1 MHLLFLDTETYSPES
16 LSGGSGVG
24 AYKYAEHPEAAV
36 ALTAYALDDAPV
48 RVLGEPGDDPDEW
61 GEYERFFEMLQDPG
75 VLKVAHNASFDRVQL
90 SAYVCG
96 RGTGWFLHPA
106 QWADTM
112 HIAALS
118 GLPRGLDA
126 LAAALGVEGKD
137 SAGPALIRRFAVP
150 QRATKKRAAGRIYG
164 FQEPE
169 KWAEYEHYCAQDV
182 ETLRDVWHALEADP
196 YAVTPP
202 EGVERDVEVA
212 SELVNDLGLP
222 VDRSLVTDGIAAERR
237 ARTALYG
244 QLQEVTGL
252 ENPAS
257 TAQLTAWLKESC
269 DRLADLPDVRRKTL
283 EALLDDSD
291 GMPDRVVTALRLR
304 VDLARTSGR
313 KLHVLDRATGAHD
326 RIRGCFQY
334 AGAHTGRWAGRLA
347 QPQNLPREQL
357 PAGESVEGVQAAVRR
372 GEQVPQTTVA
382 ALIRPAI
389 SQPPSTSILVCDYSS
404 IEAIVLAWL
413 AREQWVVD
421 AYREQRDLYVETAAR
436 MSQAVGHE
444 MTRQEGK
451 VALLGCIARGTPV
464 LTDCGE
470 VPIEKVT
477 ARHRVFDGH
486 TFVEHGGVIYKGQR
500 RVIRYG
506 GLEAT
511 PDHEVWAE
519 IDGKSRKVR
528 FGYAAARGARP
539 VHPRPSGAA
548 VWLGEDHPV
557 GGQSLVQAPRRVRVR
572 SLHGLRPRSLD
583 QLQQPQA
590 GGEQGL
596 PVVLEPAR
604 SPEVGLQEAGSRDVS
619 VHEPGE
625 SGLVSIRRPGHH
637 LRLRVDRGSCGLGH
651 GAYTSPGPRIGARP
665 NRQRSRVRARKS
677 AVGHSSGKLRESR
690 MHTAGRIS
698 AGRMALLGKHRPEKA
713 QRGALARG
721 DYRAGRA
728 RGHREAQVLARY
740 RKTAPVYDIA
750 NAGPHHRFV
759 AAGVLVHNCGYGSG
773 PTGLRTFAGPGP
785 TDEQLRAQVD
795 AWRAAN
801 PAITALWRRLEEEF
815 KGGGPI
821 IGAPQRDVRV
831 LHLPSGRCLTYR
843 GVHAT
848 LNRWGQPSAAFYD
861 PGKKHD
867 VETYGG
873 RLAENLTQA
882 VARDVLAAALVRL
895 QGAGFKVVGH
905 VHDEVIIEGPG
916 SWVDADGMPT
926 LEGGRAFAE
935 VRRLM
940 TEPNP
945 WSTSLPLRAA
955 GAVMARYGKPSDEQE
970 EATELAAS
978 RA

>member
-36 ALTAYALDDAPV
+36 ALMAYALDDAPV

-61 GEYERFFEMLQDPG
+61 SEYAELFRMLQDPG
-75 VLKVAHNASFDRVQL
+75 YLKIAHNAAFDRVQL

-96 RGTGWFLHPA
+96 RGTGRFLHPA

-164 FQEPE
+164 SQEPE

-196 YAVTPP
+196 YAVTHLG
-202 EGVERDVEVA
+202 GVEREVEVC
-212 SELVNDLGLP
+212 SELVDDRGLP
-222 VDRSLVTDGIAAERR
+222 VDRSLVTDAMAAERR
-237 ARTALYG
+237 ARAALYG
-244 QLQEVTGL
+244 QLQEITGL

-257 TAQLTAWLKESC
+257 TQQLSWWLRGSC
-269 DRLADLPDVRRKTL
+269 ARLADLADVRRGTL
-283 EALLDDSD
+283 EALLEDPE
-291 GMPDRVVTALRLR
+291 GLPGNVVKALRLR

-357 PAGESVEGVQAAVRR
+357 PAGESVESVQATIRRR
-372 GEQVPQTTVA
+372 GQVPQTTVA
-382 ALIRPAI
+382 ALVRP
-389 SQPPSTSILVCDYSS
+389 SFGRPPVTSILVCDYSS

-413 AREQWVVD
+413 AREQWVID
-421 AYREQRDLYVETAAR
+421 AYREKRDLYVETASR
-436 MSQAVGHE
+436 MSASVGHE
-444 MTRQEGK
+444 MSRQEGK
-451 VALLGCIARGTPV
+451 VALLGA
-464 LTDCGE
+464 
-470 VPIEKVT
+470 
-477 ARHRVFDGH
+477 
-486 TFVEHGGVIYKGQR
+486 
-500 RVIRYG
+500 
-506 GLEAT
+506 
-511 PDHEVWAE
+511 
-519 IDGKSRKVR
+519 
-528 FGYAAARGARP
+528 
-539 VHPRPSGAA
+539 
-548 VWLGEDHPV
+548 
-557 GGQSLVQAPRRVRVR
+557 
-572 SLHGLRPRSLD
+572 
-583 QLQQPQA
+583 
-590 GGEQGL
+590 
-596 PVVLEPAR
+596 
-604 SPEVGLQEAGSRDVS
+604 
-619 VHEPGE
+619 
-625 SGLVSIRRPGHH
+625 
-637 LRLRVDRGSCGLGH
+637 
-651 GAYTSPGPRIGARP
+651 
-665 NRQRSRVRARKS
+665 
-677 AVGHSSGKLRESR
+677 
-690 MHTAGRIS
+690 
-698 AGRMALLGKHRPEKA
+698 
-713 QRGALARG
+713 
-721 DYRAGRA
+721 
-728 RGHREAQVLARY
+728 
-740 RKTAPVYDIA
+740 
-750 NAGPHHRFV
+750 
-759 AAGVLVHNCGYGSG
+759 GYGSG
-773 PTGLRTFAGPGP
+773 VTGLRTFAGSEP
-785 TDEQLRAQVD
+785 TDEQLQTQIN

-801 PAITALWRRLEEEF
+801 PSIVALWYRLEEEF
-815 KGGGPI
+815 KSGGPI
-821 IGAPQRDVRV
+821 IHAPQRDVRV
-831 LHLPSGRCLTYR
+831 LTLPSGRCLTYR

-848 LNRWGQPSAAFYD
+848 LNRWGRPSVAFHD
-861 PGKKHD
+861 PVKKHD

-916 SWVDADGMPT
+916 SWVDADGTPT

-945 WSTSLPLRAA
+945 WSTTLPLRAA

-978 RA
+978 QA

>member
-75 VLKVAHNASFDRVQL
+75 YLKIAHNAAFDRVQL
-90 SAYVCG
+90 SAYVRG
-96 RGTGWFLHPA
+96 RGTGRFLHPA

-118 GLPRGLDA
+118 GLPRGLDT

-196 YAVTPP
+196 YAVTAIG
-202 EGVERDVEVA
+202 GVERDVEVA
-212 SELVNDLGLP
+212 SELVNDIGLP
-222 VDRSLVTDGIAAERR
+222 VDRSLVTDGMAAERR

-257 TAQLTAWLKESC
+257 AAQLTAWLKESC

-283 EALLDDSD
+283 EALLDDPE
-291 GMPDRVVTALRLR
+291 GLPDHVVSALRLR

-313 KLHVLDRATGAHD
+313 KLHVLDRATGARD

-357 PAGESVEGVQAAVRR
+357 PAGESVESVRAAVRR

-421 AYREQRDLYVETAAR
+421 AYRERRDLYVETAAR

-451 VALLGCIARGTPV
+451 CATLGC
-464 LTDCGE
+464 
-470 VPIEKVT
+470 
-477 ARHRVFDGH
+477 
-486 TFVEHGGVIYKGQR
+486 
-500 RVIRYG
+500 
-506 GLEAT
+506 
-511 PDHEVWAE
+511 
-519 IDGKSRKVR
+519 
-528 FGYAAARGARP
+528 
-539 VHPRPSGAA
+539 
-548 VWLGEDHPV
+548 
-557 GGQSLVQAPRRVRVR
+557 
-572 SLHGLRPRSLD
+572 
-583 QLQQPQA
+583 
-590 GGEQGL
+590 
-596 PVVLEPAR
+596 
-604 SPEVGLQEAGSRDVS
+604 
-619 VHEPGE
+619 
-625 SGLVSIRRPGHH
+625 
-637 LRLRVDRGSCGLGH
+637 
-651 GAYTSPGPRIGARP
+651 
-665 NRQRSRVRARKS
+665 N
-677 AVGHSSGKLRESR
+677 
-690 MHTAGRIS
+690 
-698 AGRMALLGKHRPEKA
+698 
-713 QRGALARG
+713 
-721 DYRAGRA
+721 
-728 RGHREAQVLARY
+728 
-740 RKTAPVYDIA
+740 
-750 NAGPHHRFV
+750 
-759 AAGVLVHNCGYGSG
+759 YGSG

-801 PAITALWRRLEEEF
+801 PAIVALWGRLEEEF
-815 KGGGPI
+815 KSGGPI

-848 LNRWGQPSAAFYD
+848 LNRWGRPSAAFYD
-861 PGKKHD
+861 PVKKHD

-905 VHDEVIIEGPG
+905 VHDEVILEGPG

-970 EATELAAS
+970 EATELVAS
-978 RA
+978 QA

>member
-61 GEYERFFEMLQDPG
+61 SEYERFFEMLQDSG
-75 VLKVAHNASFDRVQL
+75 YLKIAHNAGFDRVQL

-96 RGTGWFLHPA
+96 RGTGRFLNPA

-118 GLPRGLDA
+118 GLPRGLDN

-137 SAGPALIRRFAVP
+137 SAGPALIRRFAAP

-202 EGVERDVEVA
+202 GGVERDVEVA
-212 SELVNDLGLP
+212 SEMVNDLGLP

-237 ARTALYG
+237 ARAVLYG

-257 TAQLTAWLKESC
+257 TPQLTAWLKESC

-283 EALLDDSD
+283 EALLDDPD
-291 GMPDRVVTALRLR
+291 DLPDRVVTALRLR
-304 VDLARTSGR
+304 VDLARTSGK

-357 PAGESVEGVQAAVRR
+357 PAGESVRSVQAAIRR
-372 GEQVPQTTVA
+372 GDQVPQTTVA

-389 SQPPSTSILVCDYSS
+389 SQPDRSILVCDYSS

-421 AYREQRDLYVETAAR
+421 AYRERRDLYVETAAR

-451 VALLGCIARGTPV
+451 IALLG
-464 LTDCGE
+464 
-470 VPIEKVT
+470 
-477 ARHRVFDGH
+477 
-486 TFVEHGGVIYKGQR
+486 
-500 RVIRYG
+500 
-506 GLEAT
+506 
-511 PDHEVWAE
+511 
-519 IDGKSRKVR
+519 
-528 FGYAAARGARP
+528 
-539 VHPRPSGAA
+539 
-548 VWLGEDHPV
+548 
-557 GGQSLVQAPRRVRVR
+557 
-572 SLHGLRPRSLD
+572 
-583 QLQQPQA
+583 
-590 GGEQGL
+590 
-596 PVVLEPAR
+596 
-604 SPEVGLQEAGSRDVS
+604 
-619 VHEPGE
+619 
-625 SGLVSIRRPGHH
+625 
-637 LRLRVDRGSCGLGH
+637 
-651 GAYTSPGPRIGARP
+651 
-665 NRQRSRVRARKS
+665 
-677 AVGHSSGKLRESR
+677 
-690 MHTAGRIS
+690 
-698 AGRMALLGKHRPEKA
+698 
-713 QRGALARG
+713 
-721 DYRAGRA
+721 
-728 RGHREAQVLARY
+728 
-740 RKTAPVYDIA
+740 
-750 NAGPHHRFV
+750 
-759 AAGVLVHNCGYGSG
+759 CGYGSG

-785 TDEQLRAQVD
+785 SDEQLRTQVD

-801 PAITALWRRLEEEF
+801 PAITALWWRLEAEF
-815 KGGGPI
+815 KSGGPI

-831 LHLPSGRCLTYR
+831 LHLPSGRNLTYR

-848 LNRWGQPSAAFYD
+848 LNRWGAPSVAFYD
-861 PGKKHD
+861 PVKKHD

-895 QGAGFKVVGH
+895 QGAGLKVVGH

-945 WSTSLPLRAA
+945 WSISLPLRAA
-955 GAVMARYGKPSDEQE
+955 GAVMPRYGKPSDEQE

-978 RA
+978 QA

>member
-36 ALTAYALDDAPV
+36 ALTAYALDDAEV

-61 GEYERFFEMLQDPG
+61 DEYAELFEMLQDPRY
-75 VLKVAHNASFDRVQL
+75 LKIAHNAAFDRVQL

-150 QRATKKRAAGRIYG
+150 RRATKKRAAGRIYG
-164 FQEPE
+164 SQELE
-169 KWAEYEHYCAQDV
+169 KWADYVHYCAQDV
-182 ETLRDVWHALEADP
+182 ETLRDVWHALVADP
-196 YAVTPP
+196 YAVTDLG
-202 EGVERDVEVA
+202 GVERDVEVV
-212 SELVNDLGLP
+212 SELINDLGLP
-222 VDRSLVTDGIAAERR
+222 VDRSLVTDAMAAERR
-237 ARTALYG
+237 ARAALYG
-244 QLQEVTGL
+244 QLQEITGL

-257 TAQLTAWLKESC
+257 TPQLSWWLKGSC
-269 DRLADLPDVRRKTL
+269 ARLADLPDVRRGTL
-283 EALLDDSD
+283 EALLEDPE
-291 GMPDRVVTALRLR
+291 GLPGNVVKAVRLR

-357 PAGESVEGVQAAVRR
+357 PAGESVEGVQAAIRR

-382 ALIRPAI
+382 ALVRP
-389 SQPPSTSILVCDYSS
+389 SFGHPPSTSILVCDYSS

-413 AREQWVVD
+413 AREQWVID
-421 AYREQRDLYVETAAR
+421 AYREQRDLYVETASR
-436 MSQAVGHE
+436 MSASVGHE
-444 MTRQEGK
+444 MSRQEGK
-451 VALLGCIARGTPV
+451 VALLGA
-464 LTDCGE
+464 
-470 VPIEKVT
+470 
-477 ARHRVFDGH
+477 
-486 TFVEHGGVIYKGQR
+486 
-500 RVIRYG
+500 
-506 GLEAT
+506 
-511 PDHEVWAE
+511 
-519 IDGKSRKVR
+519 
-528 FGYAAARGARP
+528 
-539 VHPRPSGAA
+539 
-548 VWLGEDHPV
+548 
-557 GGQSLVQAPRRVRVR
+557 
-572 SLHGLRPRSLD
+572 
-583 QLQQPQA
+583 
-590 GGEQGL
+590 
-596 PVVLEPAR
+596 
-604 SPEVGLQEAGSRDVS
+604 
-619 VHEPGE
+619 
-625 SGLVSIRRPGHH
+625 
-637 LRLRVDRGSCGLGH
+637 
-651 GAYTSPGPRIGARP
+651 
-665 NRQRSRVRARKS
+665 
-677 AVGHSSGKLRESR
+677 
-690 MHTAGRIS
+690 
-698 AGRMALLGKHRPEKA
+698 
-713 QRGALARG
+713 
-721 DYRAGRA
+721 
-728 RGHREAQVLARY
+728 
-740 RKTAPVYDIA
+740 
-750 NAGPHHRFV
+750 
-759 AAGVLVHNCGYGSG
+759 GYGSG
-773 PTGLRTFAGPGP
+773 VTGLRTFAGPEP
-785 TDEQLRAQVD
+785 TDEQLQTQIN

-801 PAITALWRRLEEEF
+801 PSIVALWHRLEAEF
-815 KGGGPI
+815 KSGGPI
-821 IGAPQRDVRV
+821 IKAPQRGVRV
-831 LHLPSGRCLTYR
+831 LTLPSGRSLTYR

-848 LNRWGQPSAAFYD
+848 LNRWSQPSVAYFD
-861 PGKKHD
+861 PVKKHD

-895 QGAGFKVVGH
+895 QGAGLKVVGH

-916 SWVDADGMPT
+916 AWVDTDGMPT

-970 EATELAAS
+970 EATELAA
-978 RA
+978 RRT

>member
-61 GEYERFFEMLQDPG
+61 SEYAELFRMLQDPG
-75 VLKVAHNASFDRVQL
+75 YLKIAHNAAFDRVQL

-118 GLPRGLDA
+118 GLPRGLDN
-126 LAAALGVEGKD
+126 LAATLGVGGKD

-164 FQEPE
+164 IQEPE

-196 YAVTPP
+196 YAVTALG
-202 EGVERDVEVA
+202 GVERDVEVC
-212 SELVNDLGLP
+212 SELINDLGLP
-222 VDRSLVTDGIAAERR
+222 VDRSLVTDAMAAERR
-237 ARTALYG
+237 ARATLYG
-244 QLQEVTGL
+244 QLQEITGL

-257 TAQLTAWLKESC
+257 TAQLSWWLKGSC
-269 DRLADLPDVRRKTL
+269 ARLADLPDVRRGTL
-283 EALLDDSD
+283 EALLDDPE
-291 GMPDRVVTALRLR
+291 GLPGNVVTAVRLR

-313 KLHVLDRATGAHD
+313 KLHVLDRATGTHD

-357 PAGESVEGVQAAVRR
+357 PAGESARSVQAAIRR
-372 GEQVPQTTVA
+372 GERVPQTTVA
-382 ALIRPAI
+382 ALVRPAFG
-389 SQPPSTSILVCDYSS
+389 QPPSTSILVCDYSS

-413 AREQWVVD
+413 AREQWVID
-421 AYREQRDLYVETAAR
+421 AYREKRDLYVETASR
-436 MSQAVGHE
+436 MSASVGHE
-444 MTRQEGK
+444 MSRQEGK
-451 VALLGCIARGTPV
+451 VALLGA
-464 LTDCGE
+464 
-470 VPIEKVT
+470 
-477 ARHRVFDGH
+477 
-486 TFVEHGGVIYKGQR
+486 
-500 RVIRYG
+500 
-506 GLEAT
+506 
-511 PDHEVWAE
+511 
-519 IDGKSRKVR
+519 
-528 FGYAAARGARP
+528 
-539 VHPRPSGAA
+539 
-548 VWLGEDHPV
+548 
-557 GGQSLVQAPRRVRVR
+557 
-572 SLHGLRPRSLD
+572 
-583 QLQQPQA
+583 
-590 GGEQGL
+590 
-596 PVVLEPAR
+596 
-604 SPEVGLQEAGSRDVS
+604 
-619 VHEPGE
+619 
-625 SGLVSIRRPGHH
+625 
-637 LRLRVDRGSCGLGH
+637 
-651 GAYTSPGPRIGARP
+651 
-665 NRQRSRVRARKS
+665 
-677 AVGHSSGKLRESR
+677 
-690 MHTAGRIS
+690 
-698 AGRMALLGKHRPEKA
+698 
-713 QRGALARG
+713 
-721 DYRAGRA
+721 
-728 RGHREAQVLARY
+728 
-740 RKTAPVYDIA
+740 
-750 NAGPHHRFV
+750 
-759 AAGVLVHNCGYGSG
+759 GYGSG
-773 PTGLRTFAGPGP
+773 VTGLRTFAGPEP
-785 TDEQLRAQVD
+785 TDEQLQTQIN

-801 PAITALWRRLEEEF
+801 PAIVALWHRLEAEF
-815 KGGGPI
+815 KSGGPI
-821 IGAPQRDVRV
+821 IHAPQRDVR
-831 LHLPSGRCLTYR
+831 LLTLPSGRCLTYR

-848 LNRWGQPSAAFYD
+848 LNRWGQPSVAFHD
-861 PGKKHD
+861 PVKKHD

-882 VARDVLAAALVRL
+882 TARDVLAAALVRL

-945 WSTSLPLRAA
+945 WSTTLPLRAA
-955 GAVMARYGKPSDEQE
+955 GAVTARYGKPSDEQE

-978 RA
+978 QA

>member
-36 ALTAYALDDAPV
+36 ALTAYALDDGPV
-48 RVLGEPGDDPDEW
+48 RVLGEPGDDPNEW
-61 GEYERFFEMLQDPG
+61 SEYAELFEMLRDPG
-75 VLKVAHNASFDRVQL
+75 YLKIAHNAAFDRVQL

-96 RGTGWFLHPA
+96 RGTGRFLHPA

-196 YAVTPP
+196 YAVTTL

-212 SELVNDLGLP
+212 SELINDRGLP
-222 VDRSLVTDGIAAERR
+222 VDRSLVTDAMAAERR
-237 ARTALYG
+237 ARAALYG
-244 QLQEVTGL
+244 QLQEITGL

-257 TAQLTAWLKESC
+257 TPQLSWWLKGSC
-269 DRLADLPDVRRKTL
+269 ARLADLPDVRRGTL
-283 EALLDDSD
+283 EALLEDPE
-291 GMPDRVVTALRLR
+291 GLPGNVVKAVRLR

-326 RIRGCFQY
+326 RIRGCFWY

-357 PAGESVEGVQAAVRR
+357 PAGESVESVQAAIRR
-372 GEQVPQTTVA
+372 GEPVPQTTVA
-382 ALIRPAI
+382 ALVRP
-389 SQPPSTSILVCDYSS
+389 SFGQPSSTSILVCDYSS

-413 AREQWVVD
+413 AREQWVIE
-421 AYREQRDLYVETAAR
+421 AYRDQRDLYVETASR
-436 MSQAVGHE
+436 MSASVGHE
-444 MTRQEGK
+444 MSRQEGK
-451 VALLGCIARGTPV
+451 VALLGA
-464 LTDCGE
+464 
-470 VPIEKVT
+470 
-477 ARHRVFDGH
+477 
-486 TFVEHGGVIYKGQR
+486 
-500 RVIRYG
+500 
-506 GLEAT
+506 
-511 PDHEVWAE
+511 
-519 IDGKSRKVR
+519 
-528 FGYAAARGARP
+528 
-539 VHPRPSGAA
+539 
-548 VWLGEDHPV
+548 
-557 GGQSLVQAPRRVRVR
+557 
-572 SLHGLRPRSLD
+572 
-583 QLQQPQA
+583 
-590 GGEQGL
+590 
-596 PVVLEPAR
+596 
-604 SPEVGLQEAGSRDVS
+604 
-619 VHEPGE
+619 
-625 SGLVSIRRPGHH
+625 
-637 LRLRVDRGSCGLGH
+637 
-651 GAYTSPGPRIGARP
+651 
-665 NRQRSRVRARKS
+665 
-677 AVGHSSGKLRESR
+677 
-690 MHTAGRIS
+690 
-698 AGRMALLGKHRPEKA
+698 
-713 QRGALARG
+713 
-721 DYRAGRA
+721 
-728 RGHREAQVLARY
+728 
-740 RKTAPVYDIA
+740 
-750 NAGPHHRFV
+750 
-759 AAGVLVHNCGYGSG
+759 GYGSG
-773 PTGLRTFAGPGP
+773 VTGLRTFAGPEP
-785 TDEQLRAQVD
+785 TDEQLQTQIN

-801 PAITALWRRLEEEF
+801 PAIVALWHRLEAEF
-815 KGGGPI
+815 KSGGPI
-821 IGAPQRDVRV
+821 INAPQRDVR
-831 LHLPSGRCLTYR
+831 LLTLPSGRCLTYR

-848 LNRWGQPSAAFYD
+848 LNRWGQPSVAYFD
-861 PGKKHD
+861 PVKKHD

-905 VHDEVIIEGPG
+905 VHDEVIIEGAG

-945 WSTSLPLRAA
+945 WSTTLPLRAA
-955 GAVMARYGKPSDEQE
+955 GAVMPRYGKPSDEQE
-970 EATELAAS
+970 GATELAAS
-978 RA
+978 QA

>member
-36 ALTAYALDDAPV
+36 ALTAYALDAAPV

-61 GEYERFFEMLQDPG
+61 DEYAELFRMLQDPG
-75 VLKVAHNASFDRVQL
+75 YLKVAHNAAFDRVQL

-96 RGTGWFLHPA
+96 RGTGQFLHPA

-150 QRATKKRAAGRIYG
+150 QRATKKRVAGRVYG

-182 ETLRDVWHALEADP
+182 ETLRDVWHALVADP
-196 YAVTPP
+196 YAVTHLG
-202 EGVERDVEVA
+202 GVERDVEVC

-222 VDRSLVTDGIAAERR
+222 VDRSLVTDAMAAELR
-237 ARTALYG
+237 ARAALYG
-244 QLQEVTGL
+244 QLQEITGL

-257 TAQLTAWLKESC
+257 TSQLSWWLKGSC
-269 DRLADLPDVRRKTL
+269 ARLADLADVRRGTL
-283 EALLDDSD
+283 EALLEDPE
-291 GMPDRVVTALRLR
+291 GLPGNVVKALRLR

-357 PAGESVEGVQAAVRR
+357 PAGESVESVQAAIRR
-372 GEQVPQTTVA
+372 GEPVPQTTVA
-382 ALIRPAI
+382 ALVRPAFGH
-389 SQPPSTSILVCDYSS
+389 PPSTSILVCDYSS

-421 AYREQRDLYVETAAR
+421 AYRERRDLYAETAAR
-436 MSQAVGHE
+436 MSEAVGHE

-451 VALLGCIARGTPV
+451 VALLGC
-464 LTDCGE
+464 
-470 VPIEKVT
+470 
-477 ARHRVFDGH
+477 
-486 TFVEHGGVIYKGQR
+486 
-500 RVIRYG
+500 
-506 GLEAT
+506 
-511 PDHEVWAE
+511 
-519 IDGKSRKVR
+519 
-528 FGYAAARGARP
+528 
-539 VHPRPSGAA
+539 
-548 VWLGEDHPV
+548 
-557 GGQSLVQAPRRVRVR
+557 
-572 SLHGLRPRSLD
+572 
-583 QLQQPQA
+583 
-590 GGEQGL
+590 
-596 PVVLEPAR
+596 
-604 SPEVGLQEAGSRDVS
+604 
-619 VHEPGE
+619 
-625 SGLVSIRRPGHH
+625 
-637 LRLRVDRGSCGLGH
+637 
-651 GAYTSPGPRIGARP
+651 
-665 NRQRSRVRARKS
+665 
-677 AVGHSSGKLRESR
+677 
-690 MHTAGRIS
+690 
-698 AGRMALLGKHRPEKA
+698 
-713 QRGALARG
+713 
-721 DYRAGRA
+721 
-728 RGHREAQVLARY
+728 
-740 RKTAPVYDIA
+740 
-750 NAGPHHRFV
+750 
-759 AAGVLVHNCGYGSG
+759 GYGSG

-785 TDEQLRAQVD
+785 SDEQLRTQVD

-801 PAITALWRRLEEEF
+801 PAITALWWRLESEF
-815 KGGGPI
+815 KSGGSI

-861 PGKKHD
+861 PVKKRD

-895 QGAGFKVVGH
+895 QGAGLKVVGH

-916 SWVDADGMPT
+916 SWVDADGMLT
-926 LEGGRAFAE
+926 IEGGRAFAE

-970 EATELAAS
+970 EATELVAS
-978 RA
+978 QT

>member
-36 ALTAYALDDAPV
+36 ALTAYALDDEPV

-75 VLKVAHNASFDRVQL
+75 VLKIAHNAAFDRVQL

-196 YAVTPP
+196 YAVTSLG
-202 EGVERDVEVA
+202 GVERDVEVA

-257 TAQLTAWLKESC
+257 TAQLTAWLRESC
-269 DRLADLPDVRRKTL
+269 GRLADLPDVRRKTL
-283 EALLDDSD
+283 EALLDDPE
-291 GMPDRVVTALRLR
+291 GLPDRVVSALRLR

-313 KLHVLDRATGAHD
+313 KLHVLDRAAGAHD

-389 SQPPSTSILVCDYSS
+389 GHPPSTSILVCDYSS

-421 AYREQRDLYVETAAR
+421 AYRERRDLYVETAAR

-464 LTDCGE
+464 LTDRGE

-477 ARHRVFDGH
+477 AQHRVFDGR
-486 TFVEHGGVIYKGQR
+486 TFVEHDGVIYKGQR

-519 IDGKSRKVR
+519 IEGKSRKVR
-528 FGYAAARGARP
+528 FGYAAARGARLAR
-539 VHPRPSGAA
+539 PRPSGAA
-548 VWLGEDHPV
+548 VRSGEDHPA
-557 GGQSLVQAPRRVRVR
+557 GGQSLVQTPRPVRVC

-583 QLQQPQA
+583 
-590 GGEQGL
+590 
-596 PVVLEPAR
+596 
-604 SPEVGLQEAGSRDVS
+604 
-619 VHEPGE
+619 
-625 SGLVSIRRPGHH
+625 
-637 LRLRVDRGSCGLGH
+637 
-651 GAYTSPGPRIGARP
+651 RI
-665 NRQRSRVRARKS
+665 RQRPRVRTQKS
-677 AVGHSSGKLRESR
+677 AVGHPSGELRKSR

-698 AGRMALLGKHRPEKA
+698 ARRMALLGKHRPEKA
-713 QRGALARG
+713 RRGSLARG
-721 DYRAGRA
+721 DYRTGEA
-728 RGHREAQVLARY
+728 RGRREAQVLACY
-740 RKTAPVYDIA
+740 RQTAPVYDIA
-750 NAGPHHRFV
+750 NAGPRHRFV

-785 TDEQLRAQVD
+785 SEEQLRTQVD

-801 PAITALWRRLEEEF
+801 PAIVALWRRLEEEF
-815 KGGGPI
+815 KSGGPI

-831 LHLPSGRCLTYR
+831 LRLPSGRCLTYR

-848 LNRWGQPSAAFYD
+848 LNRWGKPSVAFYD
-861 PGKKHD
+861 PVKKHN

-905 VHDEVIIEGPG
+905 VHDEVIVEGPG
-916 SWVDADGMPT
+916 SWVDADGMPS

-945 WSTSLPLRAA
+945 WSTTLPLRAA
-955 GAVMARYGKPSDEQE
+955 GAVMPRYGKPSDEQE
-970 EATELAAS
+970 EATELVAS
-978 RA
+978 QA

>member
-16 LSGGSGVG
+16 LNGGSGVG

-61 GEYERFFEMLQDPG
+61 GEYERFFETLQDPSY
-75 VLKVAHNASFDRVQL
+75 LKVAHNAAFDRVQL

-118 GLPRGLDA
+118 GLPRGLDN

-196 YAVTPP
+196 YAVTHLA
-202 EGVERDVEVA
+202 GVERDVEVA

-257 TAQLTAWLKESC
+257 VAQLTAWLKESC
-269 DRLADLPDVRRKTL
+269 DRLADLPDARRGTL
-283 EALLDDSD
+283 EALLDDPD
-291 GMPDRVVTALRLR
+291 GLPDHVVAALRLR

-313 KLHVLDRATGAHD
+313 KLHVLDRATGAHG

-357 PAGESVEGVQAAVRR
+357 PAGESVESVQAAIRR

-389 SQPPSTSILVCDYSS
+389 GHPPSTSILVCDYSS

-421 AYREQRDLYVETAAR
+421 AYRERRDLYVETAAR
-436 MSQAVGHE
+436 MSASVGHE

-451 VALLGCIARGTPV
+451 VALLGCIAQGTPV

-477 ARHRVFDGH
+477 TQHRVFDGH
-486 TFVEHGGVIYKGQR
+486 TFVKHDGVIYMGQR

-511 PDHEVWAE
+511 PDHEVWAK
-519 IDGKSRKVR
+519 IKGKLRKVR

-539 VHPRPSGAA
+539 VRPGPSGAA
-548 VWLGEDHPV
+548 VRLGEDHPSR
-557 GGQSLVQAPRRVRVR
+557 GQGLVQTPRPVRVR
-572 SLHGLRPRSLD
+572 SLDRIR
-583 QLQQPQA
+583 QPQA
-590 GGEQGL
+590 GVERGL
-596 PVVLEPAR
+596 PVVLEPAH
-604 SPEVGLQEAGSRDVS
+604 SPQVGLQQAGGRDVS
-619 VHEPGE
+619 VHEPGG
-625 SGLVSIRRPGHH
+625 SGVAPVWRSWHH
-637 LRLRVDRGSCGLGH
+637 LRLRFGRGGRGLGH
-651 GAYTSPGPRIGARP
+651 GAYASPEPRVGTRP
-665 NRQRSRVRARKS
+665 NRQQSRVRTRKS
-677 AVGHSSGKLRESR
+677 AVGHSSGELRKSR
-690 MHTAGRIS
+690 MHMPGRIS
-698 AGRMALLGKHRPEKA
+698 ARRMALLGKHRPEKA
-713 QRGALARG
+713 RRRTLARG
-721 DYRAGRA
+721 DYRAGKA
-728 RGHREAQVLARY
+728 RGRREAQVLARY
-740 RKTAPVYDIA
+740 RETAPVYDIA
-750 NAGPHHRFV
+750 NAGPRHRFV

-785 TDEQLRAQVD
+785 TDEQLQTQVD

-801 PAITALWRRLEEEF
+801 PSITALWRRLEEEF
-815 KGGGPI
+815 KSGGPI
-821 IGAPQRDVRV
+821 ISAPQRDVRM

-848 LNRWGQPSAAFYD
+848 LNRWGRPSAAFYD
-861 PGKKHD
+861 PVKKHD

-916 SWVDADGMPT
+916 SWVDDDGMPT

-945 WSTSLPLRAA
+945 WSTTLPLRAA
-955 GAVMARYGKPSDEQE
+955 GAVMPRYGKPSDEQE
-970 EATELAAS
+970 EATELVAS